1 MIPDHRA
8 RTSQHL
14 PKTSQPDYEDA
25 QIVMR
30 LYELRRE
37 TVMRDSRKALTEGFL
52 PKSYEDVQAIT
63 KGTHPLNASWRQV
76 GTYWQMAYGM
86 ARHGIVN
93 ADYLAENAGEGLL
106 LYAKVQPYLEELR
119 RDTFPTAFRDAE
131 WLVEHSEVA
140 RGTFERMRDRVEKLR
155 QG

>member
-1 MIPDHRA
+1 MIPDHRN
-8 RTSQHL
+8 RKSQHL

-30 LYELRRE
+30 LYELRRDA
-37 TVMRDSRKALTEGFL
+37 VMRESRKALTEGFN
-52 PKSYEDVQAIT
+52 PASYADVQAIT
-63 KGTHPLNASWRQV
+63 KGSSPLNAAWRQV
-76 GTYWQMAYGM
+76 GSYWQMAYGM

-119 RDTFPTAFRDAE
+119 RDTAPTAFRDAE
-131 WLVEHSEVA
+131 WLVENSEVA
-140 RGTFERMRDRVEKLR
+140 KQILGRFRERIEKAR
-155 QG
+155 QS